1 MQPMLYFVHLIA
13 FSFPSTPNNLEIL
26 PGHAFR
32 AYVPKRFRRL
42 PIVRRRIRRHPR
54 QQRQRNV
61 SASRI
66 ANSRFFMCLVPS
78 FLSCRRFHLPH
89 LCFDPLQGEFKPHG
103 QRREQLV
110 HHLLGPLADIQTGH
124 KGQRSG
130 YVFWRRDWRWLWPCC
145 LILSTYL
152 GTYANDII
160 IELRKQ

>member
-1 MQPMLYFVHLIA
+1 MRKGQARLRLS
-13 FSFPSTPNNLEIL
+13 FSL
-26 PGHAFR
+26 PKTSALGEENEAN
-32 AYVPKRFRRL
+32 YCSFRRSHT
-42 PIVRRRIRRHPR
+42 PPVRL
-54 QQRQRNV
+54 

-66 ANSRFFMCLVPS
+66 ANNRFFMCSVPFFS
-78 FLSCRRFHLPH
+78 SCRRFHLPH

-110 HHLLGPLADIQTGH
+110 HHLLGPLADIQPSH

-152 GTYANDII
+152 GTYANDTI